1 MTGRDTVRTQV
12 TFDAADRVH
21 LDIHVESSRKAD
33 EAARL
38 TRLGAELIATHDDRG
53 PLTYVMRDPEG
64 NEFCL
69 H

>member
-1 MTGRDTVRTQV
+1 MLSFLHRCSAAGVVVTGYRGRPIGTMTET
-12 TFDAADRVH
+12 
-21 LDIHVESSRKAD
+21 AD

-64 NEFCL
+64 SESCL